1 MKLSNILYF
10 DNEDGSFVA
19 EKFYIDG
26 NEVSEDGYEA
36 MLVELDE
43 ANCIDE
49 EEQCD
54 CVNCTLDRFTE
65 EIYELANG
73 QICPGCVREILC
85 DFLDEIVEHIV
96 VEDISDGEGIDNK
109 ELLN

>member
-10 DNEDGSFVA
+10 DDEDGSFVA
-19 EKFYIDG
+19 EKFFIDG

-43 ANCIDE
+43 ANCVDNDD

-85 DFLDEIVEHIV
+85 DFLDEIANIV
-96 VEDISDGEGIDNK
+96 VEDVE
-109 ELLN
+109 EE